1 MQEHLPPE
9 LQDMVKELLD
19 SGTYHNFEE
28 IVHDALWLARD
39 RFLLYKVKREELLA
53 LLEVGIRQAERGEV
67 APLGMEAIKAKAAK
81 KVIQSR
87 ERQRAV
93 GGLAR

>member
-9 LQDMVKELLD
+9 LQEMVKELID
-19 SGTYHNFEE
+19 SGAYPCFEE

-39 RFLLYKVKREELLA
+39 RFLLNKVKRDELRA

-67 APLGMEAIKAKAAK
+67 VDGELAFARLHERIKQRSSEAP
-81 KVIQSR
+81 
-87 ERQRAV
+87 
-93 GGLAR
+93 